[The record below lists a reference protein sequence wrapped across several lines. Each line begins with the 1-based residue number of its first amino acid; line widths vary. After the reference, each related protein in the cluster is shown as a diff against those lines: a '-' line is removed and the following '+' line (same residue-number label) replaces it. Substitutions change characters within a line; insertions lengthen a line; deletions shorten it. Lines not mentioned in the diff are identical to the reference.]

1 MTYKVLFD
9 IQYFNGSSRFET
21 SKFETKGKGKK
32 VLRAHLKEYI
42 KNTLVYEK
50 ESKPVN
56 IRIVRIERVEEL
68 NPNNVWN
75 KEDREKFINKYNY

>member
-1 MTYKVLFD
+1 MIYKVLFD
-9 IQYFNGSSRFET
+9 VQYLNGSSRFEE

-32 VLRAHLKEYI
+32 VLRSHLKDWVQ
-42 KNTLVYEK
+42 NTLIYER
-50 ESKPVN
+50 EDHPVN

-75 KEDREKFINKYNY
+75 KEDREKFINKYSY